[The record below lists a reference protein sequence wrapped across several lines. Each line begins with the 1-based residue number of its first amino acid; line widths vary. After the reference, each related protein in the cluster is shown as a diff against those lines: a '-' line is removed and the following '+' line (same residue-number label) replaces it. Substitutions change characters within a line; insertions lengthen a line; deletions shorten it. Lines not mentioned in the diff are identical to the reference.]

1 MKLINILYLNS
12 LIVLALSMN
21 GCLTHPSPKPQE
33 NIKPIVYGKVVD
45 EKKYISGEV
54 LYFEHNSY
62 ELSKE
67 VKTKLD
73 AMIKLLVQDSKVK
86 LNVTGHA
93 SEKGSINY
101 NITLSKSRVA
111 AVVNYL
117 LSKKISQ
124 TSIVKTQGVGKKEP
138 VCIEN
143 TRECHK
149 ISRRVEIETIYGV
162 AEESYNVVDT
172 DIKMLRKSKSDKQ
185 IKAELLHL
193 QKNRQGT
200 YTIGSGD
207 KFDLFI
213 YGELELSIKNGVV
226 KPDGTYTV
234 SMVGDVRISG
244 LTINEAMKK
253 ISSHLKKYMIEPI
266 VTLVPSEFR
275 SKNYTILGKVLRP
288 GNYPVEENSK
298 VLDTIADAEGLSI
311 GIFKDNTIEL
321 ADLEHAFIRRGTKVL
336 PVNFVELVR
345 KGNPLHN
352 IPLQDKD
359 YIYIPSALNTE
370 VYILGEVE
378 LPGYF
383 GYKEHMTLSQ
393 LISYAEGFK
402 ETANIEEIAII
413 RGRLDDPSVYVVN
426 LEDIIEGESIDF
438 LLKPYDMV
446 FIPKSKLGDWNTILN
461 LITPSISGLTS
472 AYILNQLVGAN

>member
-12 LIVLALSMN
+12 LVVLALTMN
-21 GCLTHPSPKPQE
+21 GCMTHPSPKPTE
-33 NIKPIVYGKVVD
+33 NIKPTIYGKVVD
-45 EKKYISGEV
+45 EKLYISGE
-54 LYFEHNSY
+54 LFYFEHDSY
-62 ELSKE
+62 ELRKS
-67 VKTKLD
+67 VQIKLD
-73 AMIKLLVQDSKVK
+73 AMIKLLKQDSDVT
-86 LNVTGHA
+86 LSITGHA
-93 SEKGSINY
+93 SEEGTVNY
-101 NITLSKSRVA
+101 NLILSQSRA
-111 AVVNYL
+111 SAIVNYL
-117 LSKKISQ
+117 QENNISK
-124 TSIVKTQGVGKKEP
+124 TSIVKIKGVGKEEP
-138 VCIEN
+138 VCQEN
-143 TRECHK
+143 TTECNRLN
-149 ISRRVEIETIYGV
+149 RRVEIETIYGIS
-162 AEESYNVVDT
+162 EESYNVVDS
-172 DIKMLRKSKSDKQ
+172 DIKMLRKSKSNEQ
-185 IKAELLHL
+185 IKSELLHL
-193 QKNRQGT
+193 QKNRHGT

-213 YGELELSIKNGVV
+213 YGEPELTIKDGVV
-226 KPDGTYTV
+226 KPDGTFTV
-234 SMVGDVRISG
+234 SMIGDVRISG
-244 LTINEAMKK
+244 LSINQAMKK
-253 ISSHLKKYMIEPI
+253 ISSHLKKYMVEPI

-275 SKNYTILGKVLRP
+275 SKNYTILGKVLKP

-370 VYILGEVE
+370 VYVLGEVE

-402 ETANIEEIAII
+402 DTANIEEIAII

-426 LEDIIEGESIDF
+426 LENIIEGKQIDF

-446 FIPKSKLGDWNTILN
+446 FIPKSKLGDWNTIMN
-461 LITPSISGLTS
+461 LITPSINALTG
-472 AYILNQLVGAN
+472 AFIVKQLAGGN